1 MVWRVLSILCG
12 ISLLYSCTRGGENM
26 AHRGNVSV
34 EYLPEIEYVAY
45 NDEAYIDSCRY
56 IALETTD
63 ESLIGSIGH
72 LVVYREEF
80 YLFDKNVKQILRF
93 GKDGKFLC
101 RYGQKGSGPGEYASI
116 SAFYVDPYREEVGV
130 FDPATYRVYRYRLDG
145 EYIETVQV
153 DDNTP
158 ISFFG
163 KCEMLNDGEIVC
175 QVHPNMMNVYSVIV
189 LDRSDYSIKR
199 VLSEHYAQNRNAR
212 TDISNSS
219 FSVCD
224 EAVSCVKI
232 FSDTLAVYGTDSVM
246 TQVFS
251 RSLPAMPLN
260 MLRQRVDEKNYM
272 GAYYS
277 TNREGKFTTG
287 FGAIYE
293 TPRWVYLEFAYKND
307 PFSGLLWDKK
317 HNRGVRIYRDG
328 VPGNYLWNLRQLS
341 GAEDNL
347 WVKVLTGE
355 NIEHFKD
362 RSGKDAPLGW
372 EEFVETYDTENDN
385 PILLLY
391 YMAD

>member
-1 MVWRVLSILCG
+1 MCGVVLTFVGLHCSDG
-12 ISLLYSCTRGGENM
+12 KENRSEKNIS
-26 AHRGNVSV
+26 SV
-34 EYLPEIEYVAY
+34 EYISCH
-45 NDEAYIDSCRY
+45 DTTYIDSCKCVV
-56 IALETTD
+56 LETTQA
-63 ESLIGSIGH
+63 SLIGSIGQIK
-72 LVVYREEF
+72 VYQGEF
-80 YLFDKNVKQILRF
+80 YLYDKMVKQVLRF

-101 RYGQKGSGPGEYASI
+101 RYGRKGSSPGEYASI

-163 KCEMLNDGEIVC
+163 KCEMLNDEEIVC

-199 VLSEHYAQNRNAR
+199 VLSEHYAQNRNSR

-232 FSDTLAVYGTDSVM
+232 FSDTITVYDADSVM
-246 TQVFS
+246 TKVFP

-260 MLRQRVDEKNYM
+260 VLRQRVDEKNYM

-307 PFSGLLWDKK
+307 PFSALLWDKK

-347 WVKVLTGE
+347 LVKVLTGE

-362 RSGKDAPLGW
+362 RSGKDAPFGW
-372 EEFVETYDTENDN
+372 KEFVETYDTESDN

-391 YMAD
+391 YMTD

>member
-1 MVWRVLSILCG
+1 MVWRVWGILCG
-12 ISLLYSCTRGGENM
+12 ISLLYSCTKGGENIV
-26 AHRGNVSV
+26 HWGDILVGD
-34 EYLPEIEYVAY
+34 LPEVEYVAY

-80 YLFDKNVKQILRF
+80 YLFDKTVKQILRF

-101 RYGQKGSGPGEYASI
+101 RYGRKGGGPGEYATLS
-116 SAFYVDPYREEVGV
+116 SFYVDTYRGEVGL
-130 FDPATYRVYRYRLDG
+130 FDPMSYRVHRYRIDG
-145 EYIETVQV
+145 EYIEAVQIREK
-153 DDNTP
+153 TP

-163 KCEMLNDGEIVC
+163 KCEMLNAEEIVC

-199 VLSEHYAQNRNAR
+199 VLSEHYTQNRNSR

-224 EAVSCVKI
+224 ETVSCVKI
-232 FSDTLAVYGTDSVM
+232 FSDTLTVYGTDSVM

-260 MLRQRVDEKNYM
+260 VLRQRVEEKNYM

-293 TPRWVYLEFAYKND
+293 SPRWIYLEFPYKLD
-307 PFSGLLWDKK
+307 PGSGLMWDKE
-317 HNRGVRIYRDG
+317 NNFGVLISMDG
-328 VPGNYLWNLRQLS
+328 VPENYLWNLRDFS
-341 GAEDNL
+341 GAEGKL

-362 RSGKDAPLGW
+362 KSGKDAPFGW
-372 EEFVETYDTENDN
+372 KEFVETYDTENDN

>member
-1 MVWRVLSILCG
+1 MIRKFGLTLCG
-12 ISLLYSCTRGGENM
+12 VVLTFVGLHCSDGKENRSEKNIS
-26 AHRGNVSV
+26 SV
-34 EYLPEIEYVAY
+34 EYISCH
-45 NDEAYIDSCRY
+45 DTTYIDSCKCVV
-56 IALETTD
+56 LETTQA
-63 ESLIGSIGH
+63 SLIGSIGQIK
-72 LVVYREEF
+72 VYQGEF
-80 YLFDKNVKQILRF
+80 YLYDKMVKQVLRF

-101 RYGQKGSGPGEYASI
+101 RYGRKGSSPGEYASI

-163 KCEMLNDGEIVC
+163 KCEMLNDEEIVC

-199 VLSEHYAQNRNAR
+199 VLSEHYAQNRNSR

-232 FSDTLAVYGTDSVM
+232 FSDTITVYDADSVM
-246 TQVFS
+246 TKVFP

-260 MLRQRVDEKNYM
+260 VLRQRVDEKNYM

-307 PFSGLLWDKK
+307 PFSALLWDKK

-347 WVKVLTGE
+347 LVKVLTGE

-362 RSGKDAPLGW
+362 RSGKDAPFGW
-372 EEFVETYDTENDN
+372 KEFVETYDTESDN

-391 YMAD
+391 YMTD

>member
-1 MVWRVLSILCG
+1 MTRKFGLALCG
-12 ISLLYSCTRGGENM
+12 VVLTFVGLHCSDGKENRSEENISP
-26 AHRGNVSV
+26 V
-34 EYLPEIEYVAY
+34 EYISCH
-45 NDEAYIDSCRY
+45 DTTYIDSCKCVV
-56 IALETTD
+56 LETTQA
-63 ESLIGSIGH
+63 SLIGSIGQIK
-72 LVVYREEF
+72 VYQGEF
-80 YLFDKNVKQILRF
+80 YLYDKTVKQILRF

-163 KCEMLNDGEIVC
+163 KCEMLNDEEIVC

-189 LDRSDYSIKR
+189 LARNDYSIKR

-212 TDISNSS
+212 TDISNSP
-219 FSVCD
+219 FSICD
-224 EAVSCVKI
+224 ETVSCVKI
-232 FSDTLAVYGTDSVM
+232 FSDTITVYDADSVM
-246 TQVFS
+246 TKVFS

-260 MLRQRVDEKNYM
+260 VLRQRVDEKNYM

-287 FGAIYE
+287 LGAIYE
-293 TPRWVYLEFAYKND
+293 SPRWIYLEFAYKND

-317 HNRGVRIYRDG
+317 HNRGVRVYRDG
-328 VPGNYLWNLRQLS
+328 VPENYLWNLRQLS

-347 WVKVLTGE
+347 WVKVLTDE

-362 RSGKDAPLGW
+362 RSGKDAPFGW
-372 EEFVETYDTENDN
+372 KEFVETYDTENDN

-391 YMAD
+391 YMTD